1 MSTEQSPD
9 AENNAPA
16 PAGDVPPP
24 PPSAPAETPPPA
36 PADAPPPAPSY
47 TAPAAAPASATEAK
61 DKKILAGILG
71 IVLGCFGVHK
81 FVLGYKNEGII
92 MCVVGVLGYF
102 LCAIPTLVMAI
113 IGLIEGIIYLTKT
126 DEEFGRIYIQGRK
139 PWF

>member
-9 AENNAPA
+9 PQNNASA
-16 PAGDVPPP
+16 PAEDTPPP
-24 PPSAPAETPPPA
+24 PPSA

-81 FVLGYKNEGII
+81 FILGYKNEGII

>member
-9 AENNAPA
+9 AENNASA
-16 PAGDVPPP
+16 PAEDLPPP

-36 PADAPPPAPSY
+36 PVDAPPPAPSY
-47 TAPAAAPASATEAK
+47 AAPAPASATEAK

-92 MCVVGVLGYF
+92 M
-102 LCAIPTLVMAI
+102 LVIGIIGMFTCFPIVIVSI
-113 IGLIEGIIYLTKT
+113 IGLIEGIIYLTKS